1 MNNCSEKRVH
11 VYVQPTMVDQAFYG
25 SIEPEHFSLRNFG
38 VLVMKYAGLRHA
50 TKCIMVISVI

>member
-11 VYVQPTMVDQAFYG
+11 VYVQPTMVDQAFCG

-38 VLVMKYAGLRHA
+38 VLVMKA
-50 TKCIMVISVI
+50 